1 MMSLTT
7 NPAVP
12 NVVPLPFALGNVQFY
27 GLLTSFAFDVAKLLP
42 SDNFNYL
49 LKRVSVNFGMST
61 NNTILWNGPNPYQI
75 ANLTTM
81 NPTISFNFDSKSGE
95 YDDLC
100 FNSTCVWDLKP
111 STSSPTRKML
121 YL

>member
-61 NNTILWNGPNPYQI
+61 
-75 ANLTTM
+75 
-81 NPTISFNFDSKSGE
+81 K
-95 YDDLC
+95 
-100 FNSTCVWDLKP
+100 LKG
-111 STSSPTRKML
+111 S
-121 YL
+121 